1 MVLSLSNSYIL
12 TRVGSHEQRSMRVT
26 SIVSSIITV
35 VELKAKRSESY
46 EVKLAPWTFK
56 IM

>member
-26 SIVSSIITV
+26 STVSSIITV
-35 VELKAKRSESY
+35 VELKAKWSEIY
-46 EVKLAPWTFK
+46 ERKLAPWIFK

>member
-1 MVLSLSNSYIL
+1 MELSLSNSYIL

-26 SIVSSIITV
+26 STVSSIITV

>member
-35 VELKAKRSESY
+35 VELKAKWSEIY
-46 EVKLAPWTFK
+46 ERKLAPWIFK